1 LSSPFIVRRAE
12 PCTNWNIYRVSGEQ
26 LLRDNH
32 KNTLCVCLNFGNFVY
47 HICPVMN
54 RLENKLDN
62 EVNEYLSRVEGMKEV
77 RALLSGEVSKGD
89 YVRFLKTFF
98 AIEHLSRRAVL
109 KAADNTENTNPYLS
123 ARFRICAKGELGHAE
138 IALKDLS
145 GMGVEGVDIADI
157 PFADEY
163 DDLLMNEADSFPLG
177 ILGHSYLFEN
187 ASGIM
192 FPKHKQLPY
201 PSKFIEVHAKEDPG
215 HSLAIKRTVRAIQ
228 PDVTSEQQKEI
239 LGFAR
244 KSGDLLLKLFN
255 GIKA

>member
-1 LSSPFIVRRAE
+1 MEGRGLSCAPI
-12 PCTNWNIYRVSGEQ
+12 
-26 LLRDNH
+26 NH
-32 KNTLCVCLNFGNFVY
+32 KDTLCVCLNFGNFVY
-47 HICPVMN
+47 HICPVMK

-77 RALLSGEVSKGD
+77 RALLSGEVSQVD

-98 AIEHLSRRAVL
+98 AIEYLSRRAVL
-109 KAADNTENTNPYLS
+109 KAADNTEETNPYLS
-123 ARFRICAKGELGHAE
+123 ARFRVCAKGELGHAE

-145 GMGVEGVDIADI
+145 GMGVQGVDIADI

-163 DDLLMNEADSFPLG
+163 EDLLMSEADSFPLG

-201 PSKFIEVHAKEDPG
+201 PSKFVEVHAKEDPG
-215 HSLAIKRTVRAIQ
+215 HSLAIKRTVRTIQ
-228 PDVTSEQQKEI
+228 PDVTSEQEEEI

-244 KSGDLLLKLFN
+244 KSGDLLLKIFN
-255 GIKA
+255 SMSA